1 MLFTICSGGCY
12 IVGLGAILIITM
24 ASVADEHFGEIPL
37 FPLDIV
43 LFPGMRIELRIFE
56 PRYLAM
62 VERCVSEDIP
72 FGIVLVDNIRP
83 DGEVVTRDVGCSA
96 RIRACHPL
104 KNGHKH
110 LEVIGESRFRIL
122 DSHETMPYRTGLITT
137 FDDNSP
143 DTDSLHEDYK
153 TVLGVTEQVSRL
165 MQEFLRRTLALQGMS
180 AEQFELPDDPEILSF
195 LACCVLPQKLNK
207 QQELLEMREL
217 IERLRRVRD
226 LLQKEVLHLRKQ
238 TDPYRMTQESEMYS
252 EDSGWQENWIALK
265 KGHFNPYRCGN

>member
-1 MLFTICSGGCY
+1 
-12 IVGLGAILIITM
+12 M

-62 VERCVSEDIP
+62 VERCVEEDIP

-83 DGEVVTRDVGCSA
+83 DGEVVTRDIGCSA

-110 LEVIGESRFRIL
+110 IEVIGESRFRLI
-122 DSHETMPYRTGLITT
+122 DSHEAMPYRTGLITAFEDVLPNVPST
-137 FDDNSP
+137 
-143 DTDSLHEDYK
+143 HEDDK

-180 AEQFELPDDPEILSF
+180 AEQFDLPEDPEILSF

-207 QQELLEMREL
+207 QQELLEMTGL
-217 IERLRRVRD
+217 LERLRRVRD

-238 TDPYRMTQESEMYS
+238 TDPYRMTQESEMYNDDFERKES
-252 EDSGWQENWIALK
+252 WIALK